1 MKNIARHIK
10 IGQQEDAHEFLLYFL
25 NAMET
30 SAVKYVQTFG
40 KKFNKV
46 KTDDSLIHKIF
57 AGILTSTVTCNKC
70 KKNSNKVDKFIDI
83 SLVIEI

>member
-1 MKNIARHIK
+1 MKNIAHHIQ

-25 NAMET
+25 NAMEN
-30 SAVKYVQTFG
+30 SAVRYVQTFA
-40 KKFNKV
+40 KKFSKV

-70 KKNSNKVDKFIDI
+70 KKESKKTDKFIDI
-83 SLVIEI
+83 SLVKM